1 MEIISTANEGVL
13 NILKRFR
20 RTASG
25 GRLMKYVTQ
34 LPTED
39 GLLLHNLLTRELVH
53 LTPEEAEHMLDSAQL
68 QERWFVVPQDTN
80 ERELA
85 DMVRW
90 VLEVRQPKKEH
101 ITSYT
106 IFTTTDCNARCFYC
120 YEMGRSRI
128 PMSMETAEKVVRYI
142 KRHCGGE
149 KVKLL
154 WFGGEPLFNRDV
166 IDTICNGLRREG
178 VEFHSTMISN
188 GYLFD
193 EESVRKAV
201 ENWNLKRVQIS
212 LDGTEAVYN
221 RSKAYIYREGSP
233 YQVVLSNMERLLD
246 ATIRISVRLNADLYN
261 VDNLMELVEELS
273 RRFRGREGL
282 SVYAHVLFE
291 KNEAMVDIHTQEGW
305 QKREEAMAR
314 LWDQIRAC
322 GLENKGGV
330 GKSLRMNHCMADA
343 PSSVTILPTGDIG
356 VCEHFSENEFIGH
369 IDREGFDQEMI
380 NSWKERMPPIP
391 ECDDCFCYPVCLK
404 LKKCPTGGCCF
415 DHLRREMLRKTQ
427 QQMLHEYRR
436 WLAKA
441 EAEEFED
448 ELC

>member
-85 DMVRW
+85 DLVRW

-101 ITSYT
+101 LTSYT
-106 IFTTTDCNARCFYC
+106 IFPTTDCNARCFYC

-305 QKREEAMAR
+305 QKREEAMA
-314 LWDQIRAC
+314 L
-322 GLENKGGV
+322 
-330 GKSLRMNHCMADA
+330 
-343 PSSVTILPTGDIG
+343 PSFPLLSISGFPPLP
-356 VCEHFSENEFIGH
+356 
-369 IDREGFDQEMI
+369 
-380 NSWKERMPPIP
+380 
-391 ECDDCFCYPVCLK
+391 
-404 LKKCPTGGCCF
+404 
-415 DHLRREMLRKTQ
+415 
-427 QQMLHEYRR
+427 
-436 WLAKA
+436 WL
-441 EAEEFED
+441 FWF
-448 ELC
+448 